1 MTIAAILD
9 LPMPPSLNAVARIG
23 KSRATGKAFVFSD
36 RSKAA
41 FFREAEGYYLQQKR
55 NVTRVDGHFTYH
67 LTLNETQRHGN
78 ADGDNRQKYVLD
90 FLQRVGVIANDK
102 YADGGSWSWGP
113 CEHGCRISI
122 SPSQPR
128 EANLG

>member
-9 LPMPPSLNAVARIG
+9 LPMPPSLNSVARIG

-36 RSKAA
+36 RRKMT
-41 FFREAEGYYLQQKR
+41 FFREAEVCFLKQKR
-55 NVTRVDGHFTYH
+55 YVTRIEGHFTYH
-67 LTLNETQRHGN
+67 LTLNEMQRHGN

-128 EANLG
+128 DVNHG

>member
-9 LPMPPSLNAVARIG
+9 LPMPPSSNAVARIG

-36 RSKAA
+36 RRKMT
-41 FFREAEGYYLQQKR
+41 FFREAEVYFLKQKR

-122 SPSQPR
+122 SPVQKR
-128 EANLG
+128 EVNHG

>member
-9 LPMPPSLNAVARIG
+9 LPMPPSVNEANEIG
-23 KSRATGKAFVFSD
+23 RSKRTGHIVVFS
-36 RSKAA
+36 SNAKKK
-41 FFREAEGYYLQQKR
+41 FFKEADSFYQLQKR
-55 NVTRVDGHFTYH
+55 SVTRVDGHFTYH

-128 EANLG
+128 EANHG

>member
-55 NVTRVDGHFTYH
+55 NVTRVDGPFTYH
-67 LTLNETQRHGN
+67 LTLNEAMRHPN

-128 EANLG
+128 EANHG